1 MVDESKPAPAGYKI
15 EAVIEWLNVSYA
27 ELLEHGHRGELKLGI
42 RAITMPP
49 LVIFREVDGE
59 DCEVSSEEL
68 QRNGIEQPETM
79 DSMAATIIKR
89 KLLIHPRDIPML
101 ATPELLPIRMGYVD
115 GDRFYPAT
123 KPFYPLRFLP
133 WPPTELPNGWY
144 YMPPKHLQYAGA
156 GRPETLSDL
165 LPGAPVRRQPI
176 PIRLDDLIIPTAEI
190 EKIKNRNYAAE
201 KTAAEDVL
209 GTKDKEKLQ
218 AMIAA
223 MAQIIASKAPGYKHG
238 ENPNAA
244 QIADAIVETG
254 MVDRQAETIAKEIG
268 KVLKEHQIRRHGK

>member
-1 MVDESKPAPAGYKI
+1 MDNEPKPTPAGYRI
-15 EAVIEWLNVSYA
+15 EGVIEWLNVSYA

-59 DCEVSSEEL
+59 DCEVSSDEL

-79 DSMAATIIKR
+79 DLMAATVIKR

-101 ATPELLPIRMGYVD
+101 ATPELLPTRMGYVD
-115 GDRFYPAT
+115 GDRCYPAT

-144 YMPPKHLQYAGA
+144 YMPPKHLQSAGA
-156 GRPETLSDL
+156 GDPQTLADL
-165 LPGAPVRRQPI
+165 LSGAHVRHQPI
-176 PIRLDDLIIPTAEI
+176 PVRLNDLIIPTAEI
-190 EKIKNRNYAAE
+190 EKIKNRNYATE
-201 KTAAEDVL
+201 KAAAEDVL
-209 GTKDKEKLQ
+209 GTRDKEKLQ

-223 MAQIIASKAPGYKHG
+223 MAQIIASKAPTYKNG
-238 ENPNAA
+238 DKPNAA
-244 QIADAIVETG
+244 QIAEAIVKTNL
-254 MVDRQAETIAKEIG
+254 VDRKAGTIAKEISTAWDRFG
-268 KVLKEHQIRRHGK
+268 K